1 MTRQVLVPLE
11 LSPVQPPQG
20 AVRTLRG
27 LTMGTS
33 WTVRIVASDAAPID
47 RLGAGI
53 QRQLDR
59 VVDQMST
66 WEPGSA
72 LSRFNA
78 TVGEWRTL
86 PFELFTVLDHALAL
100 AEESGGAYDP
110 TTGPLVNLWGFGPE
124 GSRRDPPDR
133 QAILTTRARIGW
145 NRIELDRATGR
156 ARQPGGCYVD
166 LSGIAKGYAVDLVGD
181 WLREQG
187 ISDFLVEVGGELLGA
202 GVKPNGQPW
211 WVALE
216 APPGAGAIPESLVAL
231 HGLSAATSGDYRKF
245 FESDGLRFSHTLDPR
260 TGHPVANGLASVT
273 VLHPRCMLADAMATA
288 LTVMGPREGF
298 DFARARGIAA
308 RFLVRTADNFHQR
321 MTPALAAMLD

>member
-11 LSPVQPPQG
+11 LSPIQPPHG

-47 RLGAGI
+47 RIGAGI

-78 TVGEWRTL
+78 SAREWQAL
-86 PFELFTVLDHALAL
+86 PFDLFIVLDHALTL
-100 AEESGGAYDP
+100 AGESDGAYDP
-110 TTGPLVNLWGFGPE
+110 TAGPLVDLWGFGPA
-124 GSRRDPPDR
+124 GNRLTAPGAPAISRS
-133 QAILTTRARIGW
+133 LTRIGW
-145 NRIELDRATGR
+145 THIELDRSTGR
-156 ARQPGGCYVD
+156 ARQPGGCSVD
-166 LSGIAKGYAVDLVGD
+166 LSGIAKGYGVDLVAEH
-181 WLREQG
+181 LHEQG
-187 ISDFLVEVGGELLGA
+187 VQDFLVEVGGELRGA
-202 GVKPNGQPW
+202 GVKPDGQPW

-216 APPGAGAIPESLVAL
+216 APPGAADIPESLVAL

-245 FESDGLRFSHTLDPR
+245 FETGGRRFSHTIDPR
-260 TGHPVANGLASVT
+260 TGYPVANGLASVT

-288 LTVMGPREGF
+288 LTVMGPHEGF
-298 DFARARGIAA
+298 DFAQARGIAA
-308 RFLVRTADNFHQR
+308 RFLMRTDGFLAR